1 MIMADWK
8 KYYEDH
14 LVTMNE
20 TARAIKPGD
29 RVWLG
34 QATQIPYAM
43 LDEMHAHMSEPEYDY
58 HDIFLIHNCANVPF
72 NMLFDPE
79 TKKHFRNVSF
89 FNLPLERMSIE
100 MGIAE
105 SAGCNYDQLHMGPF
119 VYGCNAL
126 AIQVCPPDTDG
137 WCNVGAYGQSTN
149 DIICNN
155 PLITKKIAFIDRT
168 GQFPVK
174 GEKKNTCIHITE
186 FDYVCENDTEFNA
199 IPAMPP
205 SEYDKKIASY
215 ILPYIHSG
223 DKVQIGFG
231 GLGEEILANLKSI
244 GNFEIYSEVACD
256 NMAGLCEEGV
266 LTKITAT
273 SPAACSQRFFDFIR
287 DDTRANFLPIYNC
300 VDPLGVI
307 PQENIVAI
315 NATFMIDLIGQ
326 ACSEA
331 QGLKPYSGTGG
342 SFAYLYG
349 ATRAKNGRS
358 FLCLRSTYLDHDGV
372 THSNIVPW
380 LPEGSIVTTPKNFVM
395 FVVTEH
401 GIADVF
407 LKTLKDRIKSLIQ
420 IANSDF
426 RAELK
431 EKICTTP
438 LIEEE
443 DFENLSD
450 YNPVND
456 QKVLGNP
463 DFKRIFI

>member
-1 MIMADWK
+1 MADWK
-8 KYYEDH
+8 KYYEEH
-14 LVTMNE
+14 MVTMNE
-20 TARAIKPGD
+20 VARAVKPGD
-29 RVWLG
+29 RIWLG
-34 QATQIPYAM
+34 QATQIPCAF
-43 LDEMHAHMSEPEYDY
+43 LDEMHAHMTDPDYDY
-58 HDIFLIHNCANVPF
+58 HDIFIIYNCANMPF
-72 NMLFDPE
+72 NMMFDPE
-79 TKKHFRNVSF
+79 TKKHFRFFSF

-100 MGIAE
+100 MGIEE

-126 AIQVCPPDTDG
+126 ALQVCPPDEDG
-137 WCNVGAYGQSTN
+137 YCNVGAYGVSTN

-155 PLITKKIAFIDRT
+155 PLITKKIAFIDKT

-174 GEKKNTCIHITE
+174 GARKDTAIHISE
-186 FDYVCENDTEFNA
+186 FDYICDNDTEFTA

-215 ILPYIHSG
+215 ILPYIHPG

-244 GNFEIYSEVACD
+244 GHLEVYSEVACD
-256 NMAGLCEEGV
+256 NMADLCEEGV
-266 LTKITAT
+266 LSKIVAS
-273 SPAACSQRFFDFIR
+273 SPGACSEKFFKFVVA
-287 DDTRANFLPIYNC
+287 DDRAQFLPLYNC

-307 PQENIVAI
+307 PQENLVSI

-358 FLCLRSTYLDHDGV
+358 FLCLRSTFVDHDGT

-395 FVVTEH
+395 YVVTEY
-401 GIADVF
+401 GIADIF
-407 LKTLKDRIKSLIQ
+407 LKTLKDRIKALIQ
-420 IANSDF
+420 IAHPDF
-426 RAELK
+426 RDELK

-438 LIEEE
+438 LINEE
-443 DFENLSD
+443 DFENLCG
-450 YNPVND
+450 YNPEND
-456 QKVLGNP
+456 QKVLSDP
-463 DFKRIFI
+463 DFKRIYN

>member
-1 MIMADWK
+1 MADWK
-8 KYYEDH
+8 KHYEDH

-43 LDEMHAHMSEPEYDY
+43 LDEMHAHMTEPEYDY

-72 NMLFDPE
+72 NMIFDPE

-105 SAGCNYDQLHMGPF
+105 SSGCNYDQLHMGPF
-119 VYGCNAL
+119 VYGCNSLAL
-126 AIQVCPPDTDG
+126 QICPPDEDG
-137 WCNVGAYGQSTN
+137 WCNIGAYGQVTN
-149 DIICNN
+149 DIVCNN
-155 PLITKKIAFIDRT
+155 PLITKKIAFIDKT

-174 GEKKNTCIHITE
+174 GKKKNTSIHITE
-186 FDYVCENDTEFNA
+186 FDYICENDTEFSA

-231 GLGEEILANLKSI
+231 GLGEEILSHLKSI
-244 GNFEIYSEVACD
+244 GKLEIYSEVACD
-256 NMAGLCEEGV
+256 NMAGLVEEGV
-266 LTKITAT
+266 ITKLVAS
-273 SPAACSQRFFDFIR
+273 SPGACSERFFEFVR
-287 DDTRANFLPIYNC
+287 DDERANLLPQYNC
-300 VDPLGVI
+300 IDPLGVI

-358 FLCLRSTYLDHDGV
+358 FLCLRSTYVDHDGG

-395 FVVTEH
+395 YVVTEH

-407 LKTLKDRIKSLIQ
+407 LKTLKDRIKALIQ
-420 IANSDF
+420 IAHPDF

-438 LIEEE
+438 LIAEE
-443 DFENLSD
+443 DFENLCA
-450 YNPVND
+450 YNPAND

-463 DFKRIFI
+463 DFKRILI

>member
-1 MIMADWK
+1 MADWK
-8 KYYEDH
+8 KHYEDH

-20 TARAIKPGD
+20 AARAIKPGD

-43 LDEMHAHMSEPEYDY
+43 LDEMHAHMTEPEYDY

-72 NMLFDPE
+72 NMIFDPE

-119 VYGCNAL
+119 VYGCNSLAL
-126 AIQVCPPDTDG
+126 QICPPDEDG
-137 WCNVGAYGQSTN
+137 WCNIGAYGQVTN
-149 DIICNN
+149 DIVCNN
-155 PLITKKIAFIDRT
+155 PLITKKIAFIDKT
-168 GQFPVK
+168 GQFAVK
-174 GEKKNTCIHITE
+174 GEHKNTSIHITE
-186 FDYVCENDTEFNA
+186 FDYICENDTEFSP

-231 GLGEEILANLKSI
+231 GLGEEILSHLKSI
-244 GNFEIYSEVACD
+244 GKLEIYSEVACD
-256 NMAGLCEEGV
+256 NMAGLVEEGV
-266 LTKITAT
+266 ITKLTAS
-273 SPAACSQRFFDFIR
+273 SPGACSQRFFEFVR
-287 DDTRANFLPIYNC
+287 DDERANLMPQYNC
-300 VDPLGVI
+300 IDPLGVI

-358 FLCLRSTYLDHDGV
+358 FLCLRSTYVDHDGV

-395 FVVTEH
+395 YVVTEH

-407 LKTLKDRIKSLIQ
+407 LKTLKDRIKALIQ
-420 IANSDF
+420 IAHPDF
-426 RAELK
+426 RAVLK

-438 LIEEE
+438 LIDEE
-443 DFENLSD
+443 DFENLCA
-450 YNPVND
+450 YNPTND

-463 DFKRIFI
+463 DFKRILS